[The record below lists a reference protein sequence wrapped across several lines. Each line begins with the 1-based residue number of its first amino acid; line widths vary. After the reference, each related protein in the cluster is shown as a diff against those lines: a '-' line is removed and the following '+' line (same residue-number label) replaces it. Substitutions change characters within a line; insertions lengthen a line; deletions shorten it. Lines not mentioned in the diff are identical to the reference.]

1 MDIPTF
7 KGENLQSSVS
17 ENSLTIED
25 PSDPLEKWVS
35 SDNAVMNIE
44 DMA

>member
-7 KGENLQSSVS
+7 KGKNLQSSVS

-25 PSDPLEKWVS
+25 PSDPLEKFIK
-35 SDNAVMNIE
+35 SDNPVMNIE
-44 DMA
+44 DKR